1 VKLVAAN
8 GSPTELG
15 AFYNELQPEASH
27 LDGYQRRTE
36 ERDGKTYGWTQSGR
50 RVLLRRLVDGKAK
63 LTGAG
68 RAYYHTNRVRF
79 VAHVPTINNADDRYW
94 LDYRPVTDQRL
105 NIDLPS
111 SMDGRDGPP
120 DMDAL
125 RDRLQSMYEAKLFA
139 QTEVNPA
146 PTTVPP
152 LPDASRGDGE
162 RRALPVPNNAR
173 WSQVFSEGYMT
184 MHYDYRR
191 RWKVDV
197 QLVDSYGA
205 GGPTVETILD
215 RPLRGAV
222 RMPDDFYAKYGLMPL
237 ALEELGED
245 ENCVVAQLAL
255 CCARSEE
262 EYDDRYTIDFVRDRL
277 DDAFRSLYKEGVFPY
292 EDGGGARWA

>member
-1 VKLVAAN
+1 MTEKRRELLRGAVQEGVLPVPGKGQDTRLRWLPLTNGKRLKLVAAN

-36 ERDGKTYGWTQSGR
+36 ERDGKTYGWTLSGR
-50 RVLLRRLVDGKAK
+50 RVLLRKLVDGKAK

-120 DMDAL
+120 NMDAL

-139 QTEVNPA
+139 RAEVNPI
-146 PTTVPP
+146 PSEIPP
-152 LPDASRGDGE
+152 LPDASRSDGE
-162 RRALPVPNNAR
+162 RRALPLPNKR
-173 WSQVFSEGYMT
+173 CT
-184 MHYDYRR
+184 
-191 RWKVDV
+191 
-197 QLVDSYGA
+197 
-205 GGPTVETILD
+205 TT
-215 RPLRGAV
+215 
-222 RMPDDFYAKYGLMPL
+222 
-237 ALEELGED
+237 
-245 ENCVVAQLAL
+245 
-255 CCARSEE
+255 
-262 EYDDRYTIDFVRDRL
+262 T
-277 DDAFRSLYKEGVFPY
+277 
-292 EDGGGARWA
+292 EDGGRWMCSWWTATGRAGRRWRRF